1 MARLTLGDQVSIVST
16 GEKGTIVGES
26 NGLYDVRIGGAGT
39 METRRG
45 VRRRDLERFVPEF
58 SSPFRRHGVVDA
70 RPKRRRLQQRQRRP
84 CYMTARPPDAN
95 KRALT
100 PPSPIGRSTDDATT
114 LATVRAHNGA
124 RITRRPPLFR
134 RPTFLRECVTYPDG
148 NN

>member
-58 SSPFRRHGVVDA
+58 SSPFNGMVQVNIPGVTGVPMSTAQQANFDDMLRASGAQIITLDPEQLAAVERESA
-70 RPKRRRLQQRQRRP
+70 RTWAEMEQ
-84 CYMTARPPDAN
+84 N
-95 KRALT
+95 
-100 PPSPIGRSTDDATT
+100 
-114 LATVRAHNGA
+114 
-124 RITRRPPLFR
+124 
-134 RPTFLRECVTYPDG
+134 PDG
-148 NN
+148 ALACDDDQ

>member
-58 SSPFRRHGVVDA
+58 SSPFNGMVQVNIPGVTGVPMSA
-70 RPKRRRLQQRQRRP
+70 AQQGLPRRRLYARQP
-84 CYMTARPPDAN
+84 S
-95 KRALT
+95 ALRVGLQA
-100 PPSPIGRSTDDATT
+100 P
-114 LATVRAHNGA
+114 
-124 RITRRPPLFR
+124 
-134 RPTFLRECVTYPDG
+134 
-148 NN
+148 

>member
-58 SSPFRRHGVVDA
+58 SSPFNGMVQVNIPGVTGVPMSTAQQANFDDMLRASGAQIITLDPEQLAAVERESA
-70 RPKRRRLQQRQRRP
+70 RTWAEMEQ
-84 CYMTARPPDAN
+84 N
-95 KRALT
+95 
-100 PPSPIGRSTDDATT
+100 
-114 LATVRAHNGA
+114 
-124 RITRRPPLFR
+124 
-134 RPTFLRECVTYPDG
+134 PDG
-148 NN
+148 ALARDDGQ

>member
-58 SSPFRRHGVVDA
+58 SSPFNGMVQVNIPGVTGVPMTRTSA
-70 RPKRRRLQQRQRRP
+70 R
-84 CYMTARPPDAN
+84 
-95 KRALT
+95 
-100 PPSPIGRSTDDATT
+100 
-114 LATVRAHNGA
+114 
-124 RITRRPPLFR
+124 
-134 RPTFLRECVTYPDG
+134 
-148 NN
+148 

>member
-58 SSPFRRHGVVDA
+58 SSPFNGMVQVNIPGVTGVPMSTAQQANFDDMLRASGAQIITLDPEQLAAVERESA
-70 RPKRRRLQQRQRRP
+70 RTWAEMEQ
-84 CYMTARPPDAN
+84 N
-95 KRALT
+95 
-100 PPSPIGRSTDDATT
+100 
-114 LATVRAHNGA
+114 
-124 RITRRPPLFR
+124 
-134 RPTFLRECVTYPDG
+134 PDG
-148 NN
+148 A

>member
-58 SSPFRRHGVVDA
+58 SSPFNGMVQVNIPGVTGVPMSAAQQANFDDMLRASGAQIITLDPEQLAAVEWESA
-70 RPKRRRLQQRQRRP
+70 RTWAEMDTSSP
-84 CYMTARPPDAN
+84 
-95 KRALT
+95 T
-100 PPSPIGRSTDDATT
+100 PAP
-114 LATVRAHNGA
+114 
-124 RITRRPPLFR
+124 
-134 RPTFLRECVTYPDG
+134 
-148 NN
+148 

>member
-58 SSPFRRHGVVDA
+58 SSPFNGMVQVNIPGVTGVPMSAAQQANFDDMLRASGAQIITLDPEQLAAVERESA
-70 RPKRRRLQQRQRRP
+70 RTWAEMEQ
-84 CYMTARPPDAN
+84 N
-95 KRALT
+95 
-100 PPSPIGRSTDDATT
+100 
-114 LATVRAHNGA
+114 
-124 RITRRPPLFR
+124 
-134 RPTFLRECVTYPDG
+134 PDG
-148 NN
+148 A

>member
-58 SSPFRRHGVVDA
+58 SSPFNGMVQVNIPGVTGVPMSAAQQANFDDMLRASGAQIITLDPEQLAAVERESA
-70 RPKRRRLQQRQRRP
+70 RTWAEMEQ
-84 CYMTARPPDAN
+84 N
-95 KRALT
+95 
-100 PPSPIGRSTDDATT
+100 
-114 LATVRAHNGA
+114 
-124 RITRRPPLFR
+124 
-134 RPTFLRECVTYPDG
+134 PDG
-148 NN
+148 ALARDDGQ

>member
-58 SSPFRRHGVVDA
+58 SSPFNG
-70 RPKRRRLQQRQRRP
+70 
-84 CYMTARPPDAN
+84 TARPSRLRDMLD
-95 KRALT
+95 LT
-100 PPSPIGRSTDDATT
+100 MTNAWSATT
-114 LATVRAHNGA
+114 TTASTH
-124 RITRRPPLFR
+124 TRHRG
-134 RPTFLRECVTYPDG
+134 TEI
-148 NN
+148 

>member
-58 SSPFRRHGVVDA
+58 SSPFNGMVQVNIPGVTGVPMSDIAA
-70 RPKRRRLQQRQRRP
+70 RSISCRSSMATRGAPATRRRPHPRP
-84 CYMTARPPDAN
+84 RSSWSPPGNAEPWSETSKESRPAS
-95 KRALT
+95 RA
-100 PPSPIGRSTDDATT
+100 S
-114 LATVRAHNGA
+114 
-124 RITRRPPLFR
+124 
-134 RPTFLRECVTYPDG
+134 
-148 NN
+148 